1 MNAKKQQETQTGRM
15 TIWGLLK
22 NMIPFVL
29 PYRWLIVITLVLT
42 LVGSLMAQVNAVVLD
57 WTVDSINALIQQAD
71 GFKWSSAVRI
81 LTIIT
86 IILLGKEVVGAV
98 VTFFQRYY
106 GERMR
111 ILVSRDLSLKVVERM
126 LSFRMAF
133 FSSEGNETGKLQS
146 RIDRGIMSLSNTV
159 NNFFIEILPL
169 FTSAVLALILMF
181 AANVFVGLVALF
193 IVPVYFWVTYIQAS
207 KMKGGRRG
215 IFGSHQAVSQG
226 ILNIIESITVIKSF
240 NREKIE
246 ADRQAAIQR
255 TMTDLQLSTRKKAYF
270 FGGLKS
276 FLEQIGTV
284 LIIILTAYLV
294 LTDYPGM
301 SIGKIMYHVMLFAN
315 VSAPI
320 RQLHRI
326 YDDMNDAL
334 IYAEGFFGILDAD
347 EEVEESG
354 SHHPR
359 RVSGEFELQGV
370 DFTYSN
376 GTQALFDVS
385 MHIPAGKITA
395 LVGLSGAGKSTIV
408 NLLDKFYTP
417 QKGSIKLDGTELS
430 DWDTEWLRENI
441 GLVLQKNHIF
451 SGTIEENIRYG
462 CPTATHDDVVKAA
475 KQAYLYDQV
484 MALPHGFE
492 TDALQLSGG
501 QQQRVAIARM
511 FIKNPPIIF
520 LDEPTASLD
529 AIATEQIKA
538 SIDAIKQGRTVI
550 IISHNIGQI
559 IDADHIYVLQQGRV
573 VQSGSPQEVYRQGGV
588 YKDIF
593 DASAR
598 SMNVDKIANTI
609 NIIRYEENHH
619 ITAHRHHDD
628 CLGTGD
634 RRGQVHHRERATDH
648 DHRRSPWCQNNV
660 VQTGRQGNHLAVA
673 LARVLGQHVLD
684 QPAEGVELASRTGIR
699 QASVYRGEDARRTA
713 HDQRGER
720 TVEDAHQQDLCH
732 RREGRCYCHHLYYQE
747 RER

>member
-1 MNAKKQQETQTGRM
+1 MNGRM
-15 TIWGLLK
+15 SIWGLLR

-29 PYRWLIVITLVLT
+29 PYRWLIVMTLVLT
-42 LVGSLMAQVNAVVLD
+42 LIGSLLAQVNAVVLD
-57 WTVDSINALIQQAD
+57 RAVDAINALVGQPE
-71 GFKWSSAVRI
+71 GFSWSSAARI
-81 LTIIT
+81 LAFIT
-86 IILLGKEVVGAV
+86 AILLGKEVVSAL
-98 VTFFQRYY
+98 VTFFQRYF

-111 ILVSRDLSLKVVERM
+111 ILVSRDLSLRIVERI

-133 FSSEGNETGKLQS
+133 FSDEGNETGKLQS

-169 FTSAVLALILMF
+169 FTSAVLALVLMF
-181 AANVFVGLVALF
+181 AANVYVGLVALF

-207 KMKGGRRG
+207 RMKGGRRG

-240 NREKIE
+240 NREQIE
-246 ADRQAAIQR
+246 ADRQSAIQND
-255 TMTDLQLSTRKKAYF
+255 MTSLQLNTRKQAYF
-270 FGGLKS
+270 FNGLKS

-294 LTDYPGM
+294 LIDYPGM
-301 SIGKIMYHVMLFAN
+301 SIGKIMYHVMLFSN

-334 IYAEGFFGILDAD
+334 IYAEGFFGILHAD
-347 EEVEESG
+347 DEVETTG
-354 SHHPR
+354 RHQPQQ
-359 RVSGEFELQGV
+359 VKGDFELKNV
-370 DFTYSN
+370 DFTYAN

-385 MHIPAGKITA
+385 MRIERGKITA

-408 NLLDKFYTP
+408 NLLDKFYQP
-417 QKGSIKLDGTELS
+417 QKGSIRLDGVELS
-430 DWDTEWLRENI
+430 EWNTQWLRENI

-451 SGTIEENIRYG
+451 ADSIEENIRYG
-462 CPTATHDDVVKAA
+462 NPQATHEEVVQAA
-475 KQAYLYDQV
+475 RQAYIYDQI

-501 QQQRVAIARM
+501 QQQRIAIARM

-538 SIDAIKQGRTVI
+538 SIDAIKQGRTVV

-559 IDADHIYVLQQGRV
+559 IDADQIYVLQAGRV
-573 VQSGSPQEVYRQGGV
+573 VAHGAPAEVYQQGGI
-588 YKDIF
+588 YKDII

-598 SMNVDKIANTI
+598 SMNVDKIVKTI
-609 NIIRYEENHH
+609 
-619 ITAHRHHDD
+619 
-628 CLGTGD
+628 
-634 RRGQVHHRERATDH
+634 
-648 DHRRSPWCQNNV
+648 S
-660 VQTGRQGNHLAVA
+660 
-673 LARVLGQHVLD
+673 
-684 QPAEGVELASRTGIR
+684 
-699 QASVYRGEDARRTA
+699 
-713 HDQRGER
+713 
-720 TVEDAHQQDLCH
+720 
-732 RREGRCYCHHLYYQE
+732 
-747 RER
+747 

>member
-1 MNAKKQQETQTGRM
+1 MEKKQDNETTGRM
-15 TIWGLLK
+15 NIWDLLK
-22 NMIPFVL
+22 NITPFVT
-29 PYRWLIVITLVLT
+29 PYRWLIAITLALT
-42 LVGSLMAQVNAVVLD
+42 LIGSLMAQVNAVVLD
-57 WTVDSINALIQQAD
+57 RAVDAINTLIQQEG
-71 GFKWSSAVRI
+71 GFAWSDAVSI
-81 LTIIT
+81 LTVIT
-86 IILLGKEVVGAV
+86 VVLLGKEVVGAL

-111 ILVSRDLSLKVVERM
+111 ILVSRDLSLRVVDRM

-133 FSSEGNETGKLQS
+133 FTSEGNETGKLQS

-169 FTSAVLALILMF
+169 FTSAILALLLMF
-181 AANVFVGLVALF
+181 AANVYVGLVALC
-193 IVPVYFWVTYIQAS
+193 IIPVYFWVTYVQAAR
-207 KMKGGRRG
+207 MKGGRRG

-240 NREKIE
+240 NREQIE
-246 ADRQAAIQR
+246 ADRQADIQR

-294 LTDYPGM
+294 LIDYPGM
-301 SIGKIMYHVMLFAN
+301 SIGKIMYHVMLFSN

-334 IYAEGFFGILDAD
+334 IYAEGFFAILDAD
-347 EEVEESG
+347 HEVEASG
-354 SHHPR
+354 SHRPD
-359 RVSGEFELQGV
+359 RVSGDFELQGV

-376 GTQALFDVS
+376 GTQALHDVT
-385 MHIPAGKITA
+385 MHIEPGKITA

-408 NLLDKFYTP
+408 NLLDKFYAP
-417 QKGSIKLDGTELS
+417 QRGSIRLDGVELNQ
-430 DWDTEWLRENI
+430 WDTEWLRENV

-451 SGTIEENIRYG
+451 DGTIEENIRYG
-462 CPTATHDDVVKAA
+462 NPKATHDDVVRAA
-475 KQAYLYDQV
+475 RQAYIYDQI
-484 MALPHGFE
+484 MQLPHGFE
-492 TDALQLSGG
+492 TAALQLSGG
-501 QQQRVAIARM
+501 QQQRIAIARM

-559 IDADHIYVLQQGRV
+559 IDADQIYVLQQGRV
-573 VQSGSPQEVYRQGGV
+573 VQKGSPAEVYRQGGL

-598 SMNVDKIANTI
+598 SMNVDKIAD
-609 NIIRYEENHH
+609 Y
-619 ITAHRHHDD
+619 
-628 CLGTGD
+628 
-634 RRGQVHHRERATDH
+634 
-648 DHRRSPWCQNNV
+648 
-660 VQTGRQGNHLAVA
+660 LA
-673 LARVLGQHVLD
+673 
-684 QPAEGVELASRTGIR
+684 
-699 QASVYRGEDARRTA
+699 
-713 HDQRGER
+713 
-720 TVEDAHQQDLCH
+720 
-732 RREGRCYCHHLYYQE
+732 
-747 RER
+747 

>member
-1 MNAKKQQETQTGRM
+1 MNTNKTSEQQPTSGRM
-15 TIWGLLK
+15 TIWGLLR
-22 NMIPFVL
+22 NMIPFVM

-57 WTVDSINALIQQAD
+57 RAVDAINALIQQPG
-71 GFKWSSAVRI
+71 GFSWSSAIRI
-81 LTIIT
+81 LTVIT
-86 IILLGKEVVGAV
+86 VILLGKEVVGAV

-111 ILVSRDLSLKVVERM
+111 ILVSRDLSLRVVERM

-193 IVPVYFWVTYIQAS
+193 IVPVYFWVTYVQAS
-207 KMKGGRRG
+207 RMKGGRRG

-240 NREKIE
+240 NREQIE
-246 ADRQAAIQR
+246 ADRQADIQR
-255 TMTDLQLSTRKKAYF
+255 KMTDLQLNTRKQAYLF
-270 FGGLKS
+270 NGLKS

-294 LTDYPGM
+294 LIDYPGM

-334 IYAEGFFGILDAD
+334 IYAEGFFGILHAD
-347 EEVEESG
+347 NEVEATG
-354 SHHPR
+354 KHHPEA
-359 RVSGEFELQGV
+359 VKGDFELQNV
-370 DFTYSN
+370 DFTYAN

-385 MHIPAGKITA
+385 MRIESGKITA

-408 NLLDKFYTP
+408 NLLDKFYNP
-417 QKGSIKLDGTELS
+417 QQGSIRLDGVELT
-430 DWDTEWLRENI
+430 DWDTQWLRDNI

-451 SGTIEENIRYG
+451 DGTIEENIRYG
-462 CPTATHDDVVKAA
+462 NPKATHDDVVKAA
-475 KQAYLYDQV
+475 RQAYIYDQI

-501 QQQRVAIARM
+501 QQQRIAIARM

-538 SIDAIKQGRTVI
+538 SIDAIKQGRTVV

-559 IDADHIYVLQQGRV
+559 IDADQIYVLQQGRV
-573 VQSGSPQEVYRQGGV
+573 VQQGSPTEVYRQGGV
-588 YKDIF
+588 YKDIV

-598 SMNVDKIANTI
+598 SMNVDKIASTI
-609 NIIRYEENHH
+609 
-619 ITAHRHHDD
+619 
-628 CLGTGD
+628 
-634 RRGQVHHRERATDH
+634 
-648 DHRRSPWCQNNV
+648 
-660 VQTGRQGNHLAVA
+660 
-673 LARVLGQHVLD
+673 VL
-684 QPAEGVELASRTGIR
+684 
-699 QASVYRGEDARRTA
+699 
-713 HDQRGER
+713 
-720 TVEDAHQQDLCH
+720 
-732 RREGRCYCHHLYYQE
+732 
-747 RER
+747 

>member
-1 MNAKKQQETQTGRM
+1 MKMN
-15 TIWGLLK
+15 IWSLLK
-22 NMIPFVL
+22 NILPFVL
-29 PYRWLIVITLVLT
+29 PYRWLICITLVLT
-42 LVGSLMAQVNAVVLD
+42 LIGSLMAQMNAVVLD
-57 WTVDSINALIQQAD
+57 RAVDAINALIGQEG
-71 GFKWSSAVRI
+71 GFQWGEAVRI
-81 LTIIT
+81 LTLIT

-111 ILVSRDLSLKVVERM
+111 ILVSRDMSLRVVERI

-133 FSSEGNETGKLQS
+133 FTSEGNETGKLQS

-169 FTSAVLALILMF
+169 FTSAVLALALMF
-181 AANVFVGLVALF
+181 IANVYVGLVALC
-193 IVPVYFWVTYIQAS
+193 IVPLYFWVTYIQAS

-215 IFGSHQAVSQG
+215 IFGGFQAVSQG
-226 ILNIIESITVIKSF
+226 ILNILESITVIKSF
-240 NREKIE
+240 NREQIE
-246 ADRQAAIQR
+246 ADRQAGIQR
-255 TMTDLQLSTRKKAYF
+255 SMTDLQLATRKKAYLF
-270 FGGLKS
+270 NGLKS

-294 LTDYPGM
+294 LIDYPGM
-301 SIGKIMYHVMLFAN
+301 TIGKIMYHVMLFAN

-334 IYAEGFFGILDAD
+334 IYAEGFFGILHAD
-347 EEVEESG
+347 GEVEATG
-354 SHHPR
+354 QHHPQT
-359 RVSGEFELQGV
+359 VKGDFELCNV

-385 MHIPAGKITA
+385 MRIPSGKITA

-408 NLLDKFYTP
+408 NLLDKFYEP
-417 QKGSIKLDGTELS
+417 QQGTITLDGVSLGE
-430 DWDTEWLRENI
+430 WDTEWLRENV

-451 SGTIEENIRYG
+451 DGSIEENIRYG
-462 CPTATHDDVVKAA
+462 CPSATHEDVIKAA

-484 MALPHGFE
+484 AALPQGFE
-492 TDALQLSGG
+492 TSALQLSGG

-559 IDADHIYVLQQGRV
+559 IDADQIYVLQQGRV
-573 VQSGSPQEVYRQGGV
+573 VQQGSPQEVYAQGGV

-598 SMNVDKIANTI
+598 SMNVDKIASTI
-609 NIIRYEENHH
+609 N
-619 ITAHRHHDD
+619 
-628 CLGTGD
+628 
-634 RRGQVHHRERATDH
+634 Q
-648 DHRRSPWCQNNV
+648 
-660 VQTGRQGNHLAVA
+660 
-673 LARVLGQHVLD
+673 
-684 QPAEGVELASRTGIR
+684 
-699 QASVYRGEDARRTA
+699 
-713 HDQRGER
+713 
-720 TVEDAHQQDLCH
+720 
-732 RREGRCYCHHLYYQE
+732 
-747 RER
+747 